1 MSDPRF
7 PTVIANGVAEV
18 SLAVGKANAL
28 SIEAALALADHLE
41 RLGRSPDLAVVI
53 LRNEGDSFCAG
64 ADIKEIGA
72 DPSRIGESNR
82 AWLRLARACHECELP
97 VIAAVDGH
105 CIGGGIVLAA
115 SSDIILLSDRS
126 TFSLPQIRSGGWGA
140 GTYLMRLLGP
150 LKIRAAMFTART
162 LTAAEIAAGG
172 QIEAVLPRED
182 LRAAA
187 QSLAREIGQYSVEAI
202 RAGKAALNGIEL
214 LDLEGSYRFEH
225 AFTTELFT
233 SPQATLRRRQLQAKS

>member
-1 MSDPRF
+1 MADSRF
-7 PTVIANGVAEV
+7 PTAIADRVAEV
-18 SLAVGKANAL
+18 SLAVGKVNAL
-28 SIEAALALADHLE
+28 SIDAALALADHIE
-41 RLGRSPDLAVVI
+41 GLGRSPDLAVVI

-64 ADIKEIGA
+64 ADVKEISA

-82 AWLRLARACHECELP
+82 AWLRLARACHQCELP

-115 SSDIILLSDRS
+115 SCDMLILSDRS
-126 TFSLPQIRSGGWGA
+126 SFSLPQIRTGGWGA

-172 QIEAVLPRED
+172 QIEAVLPREA
-182 LRAAA
+182 LREAAR
-187 QSLAREIGQYSVEAI
+187 SLARDIGQYSAEAI

-214 LDLEGSYRFEH
+214 LDLEESYRFEH

-233 SPQATLRRRQLQAKS
+233 SPQATARRRQQLPKS